1 MTENEK
7 DWGNPI
13 FLKIYASLAQCDL
26 QEPTSGRVCDWLNQ
40 NGFCNLTCCPECHV
54 DDFTH
59 FEGCLTGYA
68 LDETAKLLATQKRKL
83 APKIRKLAEEV
94 RSRRAL

>member
-7 DWGNPI
+7 DWGNPVV
-13 FLKIYASLAQCDL
+13 LKIYGSLAQCDL
-26 QEPTSGRVCDWLNQ
+26 QEPSGRVCDWLNA

-59 FEGCLTGYA
+59 VQGCLVGYA
-68 LDETAKLLATQKRKL
+68 LDEIAKLLATQKRKL
-83 APKIRKLAEEV
+83 DPKIRKLAEDV
-94 RSRRAL
+94 RLRRSL